1 MVLPYLHKHFA
12 FNGLSF
18 STVAQLRIFAEEL
31 SHGTHE
37 HNVPIG
43 NFLTEWLSEHPTV
56 SVKTSGAT
64 GTPKNIALAKANMVN
79 SAKATAAYFNL
90 PEKTNALLCLP
101 TAYIAGKMMLV
112 RAMVMGWELQA
123 VAPGKNVIAQNDKK
137 YDFAAMVP
145 YQVYHS
151 MPGLDNI
158 KKLIVGGGAIPYNLE
173 RQLQDKTTQAY
184 ATYGM
189 TETITHVAA
198 RPINGAQKSKHYT
211 ALPNVAFSKDPR
223 GCLIVTAPHITP
235 SAVTTNDSVALISPT
250 AFTWSGR
257 YDNVVNSGG
266 VK

>member
-189 TETITHVAA
+189 TETVSHIALKKL
-198 RPINGAQKSKHYT
+198 NGENASESFEV
-211 ALPNVAFSKDPR
+211 LPSYSVEVNKEN
-223 GCLIVTAPHITP
+223 CLVIICPSLFPEKIVTQDIVKLTKKGFKW
-235 SAVTTNDSVALISPT
+235 I
-250 AFTWSGR
+250 GR
-257 YDNVVNSGG
+257 KD
-266 VK
+266 